1 MKVIDI
7 SKHNGNVDFNK
18 VKASGVQG
26 VMIRAGYGIRHIDPL
41 FKQNVE
47 GCIKAGLHF
56 GFYFYSYALNVE
68 EAKQEANYCLEVIKG
83 YKPTLPVAFDM
94 EDADGYKKKNGMPSN
109 KTLQDICKTFLSI
122 VEKAG
127 YYVSLYASLSWLNN
141 QLNTAELD
149 KYDKW
154 VAQWSSKCTYNKP
167 YGMWQYTDAD
177 SIPGSS
183 ARTDANIAYINYPA
197 IIKEKRLNG
206 LGGETTS
213 KPVENK
219 PANSQPVSN
228 ICVGSKVRIVGNNYA
243 TGEKVP
249 EWVKKNTYA
258 VQQISGTKA
267 LIKDILSWVYLKDL
281 VLANGGGTSIP
292 VKVLKV
298 GSKVKIVGA
307 KYATGQ
313 SIPSWVKDNVYTVQ
327 QIKGDR
333 ALIKEIT
340 SWVYTKDLKL
350 V

>member
-26 VMIRAGYGIRHIDPL
+26 VMIRAGYGIRHMDSL

-56 GFYFYSYALNVE
+56 GFYFYSYALNIE

-94 EDADGYKKKNGMPSN
+94 EDADGYKKKNCMPSN

-122 VEKAG
+122 VEEAG

-154 VAQWSSKCTYNKP
+154 VAQWNSKCTYNKP

-197 IIKEKRLNG
+197 IIKEKGLNG
-206 LGGETTS
+206 LNGETESRPTT
-213 KPVENK
+213 
-219 PANSQPVSN
+219 SQPSSN
-228 ICVGSKVRIVGNNYA
+228 ICVGSKVKIVGNNYV

-249 EWVKKNTYA
+249 DWVKKNTYV
-258 VQQISGTKA
+258 VQQTSGSKA

-281 VLANGGGTSIP
+281 VLVSGGTAP
-292 VKVLKV
+292 AKTLKI
-298 GSKVKIVGA
+298 GSKVKINGS

-313 SIPSWVKDNVYTVQ
+313 SIPSWVRNNVYTVQ

>member
-7 SKHNGNVDFNK
+7 SKHNGNLDFNK
-18 VKASGVQG
+18 IKANGVQG
-26 VMIRAGYGIRHIDPL
+26 AMIRVGYGIRHIDPL

-68 EAKQEANYCLEVIKG
+68 EAKQEANYCLELIKG
-83 YKPTLPVAFDM
+83 YKPTLPISFDM

-197 IIKEKRLNG
+197 IIKEKGLNG
-206 LGGETTS
+206 LNGETTS

-228 ICVGSKVRIVGNNYA
+228 IGVGSKVRIVGNNYA

-249 EWVKKNTYA
+249 DWVKKNTYV
-258 VQQISGTKA
+258 VQQTSGSKA

-298 GSKVKIVGA
+298 GSRVKIVGA

-313 SIPSWVKDNVYTVQ
+313 SIPSWVRNNVYTVQ
-327 QIKGDR
+327 QLKGDKT
-333 ALIKEIT
+333 LIKEIT